1 MRIIITSIVCT
12 LIVLIGGCASK
23 PKRQCYEMT
32 IGFGY
37 NGPQSQRICTT
48 TPQKESVFMRKVP

>member
-1 MRIIITSIVCT
+1 MRNIITSIVCT
-12 LIVLIGGCASK
+12 LIVLISGCASK

-32 IGFGY
+32 LTFGY

-48 TPQKESVFMRKVP
+48 VPQTESKLMRKVP